1 MPSQLPEVLEF
12 MQVLW
17 RLVHGLEQRSKQM
30 AARTGITGPQRLVIR
45 LVGLDPRISA
55 SALAA
60 RLHVHPS
67 TVTGVLGRL
76 ERQGLLSRRPYAR
89 DRRRTELTLSARG
102 RRVNRMRADTA
113 EATIGG
119 ALRRLSAR
127 DRTSARRALAAIAAR
142 LERGMS

>member
-55 SALAA
+55 SELAA